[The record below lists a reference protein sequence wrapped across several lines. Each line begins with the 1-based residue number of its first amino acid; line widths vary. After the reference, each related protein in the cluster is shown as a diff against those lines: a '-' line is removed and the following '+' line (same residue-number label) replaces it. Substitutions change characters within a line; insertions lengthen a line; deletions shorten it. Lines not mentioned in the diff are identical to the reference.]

1 MKYMNIFLTLRERVN
16 VVKVLHS
23 NAIFCLKL
31 FLMQYR
37 NYPKFVNMSSGIYI
51 ELSVY
56 NFLPSNSVIC
66 IEFIF
71 NVTIRLALV
80 LIYDDINEIELKNLL
95 LRLRG

>member
-1 MKYMNIFLTLRERVN
+1 MLSNYYIQMQLL
-16 VVKVLHS
+16 VLY
-23 NAIFCLKL
+23 F
-31 FLMQYR
+31 F
-37 NYPKFVNMSSGIYI
+37 YI

-71 NVTIRLALV
+71 NVTIRLARV

>member
-1 MKYMNIFLTLRERVN
+1 ML
-16 VVKVLHS
+16 S
-23 NAIFCLKL
+23 NCYIQ
-31 FLMQYR
+31 MQFWAL
-37 NYPKFVNMSSGIYI
+37 NFFYI

-71 NVTIRLALV
+71 NVTIRLARV